1 MDIAEYVMKLQD
13 INKLYRDLTV
23 KLQDPALLFLRLILA
38 YGFYKPALLKLKDV
52 EAIGNWF
59 SSLAYPFPLLNAY
72 LATTTETMG
81 VILLFLG
88 LGIRYITI
96 PLQFVMVVA
105 IVTVHWTN
113 GFDASNNGFEIPLY
127 YLLML
132 FVLMVYGGGKYGLDY
147 ILRRK

>member
-1 MDIAEYVMKLQD
+1 MKLKD
-13 INKLYRDLTV
+13 INKIYKDVTV
-23 KLQDPALLFLRLILA
+23 KLQDLALLFLRLMLA

-59 SSLAYPFPLLNAY
+59 SSLAYPVPFLSAY
-72 LATTTETMG
+72 LATATETVG

-105 IVTVHWTN
+105 ILTVHWSN

-132 FVLMVYGGGKYGLDY
+132 FVLMVYGGGKYSMDFFLK
-147 ILRRK
+147 RK